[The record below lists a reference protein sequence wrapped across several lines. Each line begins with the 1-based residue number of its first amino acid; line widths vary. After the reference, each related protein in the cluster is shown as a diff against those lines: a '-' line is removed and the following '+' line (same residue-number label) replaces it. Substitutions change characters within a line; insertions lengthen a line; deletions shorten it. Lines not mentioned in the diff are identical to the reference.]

1 MSTSTPKGPVVLSV
15 TSGRS
20 NWAQQSTIYSI
31 SLLVKGKK
39 GQWLIRH
46 CEGKDAGP
54 IWDEW
59 NTTGSKM
66 RRTGGLSII
75 LSPGIKP
82 LDPPKVQKH
91 IPD

>member
-20 NWAQQSTIYSI
+20 PVEQSTIYSI

-75 LSPGIKP
+75 FSPGIKP